1 MLASVSSQIMVYA
14 QPFPVKHLRFQ
25 LTQSAVMFGDGMSGT
40 STRIG
45 ITRSAP
51 ADVPPQPSR
60 GRAPPEWLRRW
71 RTLFRPVLVF
81 VQEYLVA
88 AASLVWMCSRRRHP
102 LMDELARQTLRDQR
116 QLDQAVGHAPQPD
129 PSEIAMQLLSSPL
142 HRTLWPSTWQNEI
155 ETCPHDLTKRYG
167 APTACTDK
175 SVRLYAGFLKCEQCG
190 ARWWRLKDSDA
201 WQKAAPFPKPG
212 ALAPPLPPL
221 PPPGAPRAAAAAPK
235 RQHRPPRQDSP
246 DDYQFDDAI
255 RVQLSP
261 RGRGSS
267 SREEQNL
274 RNQLAAAQVQLAA
287 QATVQGSLE
296 QEATQ
301 WRAQQQAE
309 MQQAAATWQ
318 QQMQQQMHEQMAA
331 YMQQMQQQPQLQP
344 QPQQW
349 QPPNREHQLPTLSSL
364 ATEASLTVPTS
375 SKVDEF
381 DFEDD
386 RFIQSDPM
394 GR

>member
-1 MLASVSSQIMVYA
+1 MLASVLNRIMVYV
-14 QPFPVKHLRFQ
+14 QPSLVKPLRFQ
-25 LTQSAVMFGDGMSGT
+25 LTRAAVMFGDGTSGT
-40 STRIG
+40 QAG
-45 ITRSAP
+45 ISINRSPP
-51 ADVPPQPSR
+51 ANVPPQPSR
-60 GRAPPEWLRRW
+60 SRAPPEWLRRW
-71 RTLFRPVLVF
+71 RTLLRPVLVF
-81 VQEYLVA
+81 VREFLVA

-102 LMDELARQTLRDQR
+102 FMDELTRQTLRDQR
-116 QLDQAVGHAPQPD
+116 RLDHAVNHAPHTD
-129 PSEIAMQLLSSPL
+129 PSDVAMQLLSSPL

-155 ETCPHDLTKRYG
+155 DTYPHDRTKRYG

-175 SVRLYAGFLKCEQCG
+175 SVRLYARFLKCEQCG
-190 ARWWRLKDSDA
+190 ARCWRLKDSEA

-246 DDYQFDDAI
+246 DDYQFDDAV

-267 SREEQNL
+267 SREEQTL

-287 QATVQGSLE
+287 QATAQGSLE

-331 YMQQMQQQPQLQP
+331 YMQQMQQQQQLQP
-344 QPQQW
+344 QHQQW
-349 QPPNREHQLPTLSSL
+349 QPPNPEHQLPTLSSL
-364 ATEASLTVPTS
+364 ATEASLMVPAS
-375 SKVDEF
+375 SEVDDFEF
-381 DFEDD
+381 DDD
-386 RFIQSDPM
+386 RLTQSDPM